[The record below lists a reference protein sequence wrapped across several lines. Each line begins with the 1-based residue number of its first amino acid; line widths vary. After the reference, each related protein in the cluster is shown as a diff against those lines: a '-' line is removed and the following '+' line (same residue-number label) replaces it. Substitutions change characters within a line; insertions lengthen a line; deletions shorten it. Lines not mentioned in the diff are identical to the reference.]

1 MNLSFQSMQ
10 SRCFT
15 CSAGCPSLTAPSDG
29 VLDPDTNRT
38 LGPGAIVTYRCNQ
51 GFMPAGPMT
60 VMCMDN
66 LLWDPNPSTLVC
78 DPLTTIG

>member
-29 VLDPDTNRT
+29 VLDPDTDRT

-51 GFMPAGPMT
+51 GFMPAGPMN

-66 LLWDPNPSTLVC
+66 LLWDPNPSTFDCSPV
-78 DPLTTIG
+78 TTNG